1 MIDAIPVD
9 GNIGAGTDGGQMI
22 LEGILKLGS
31 SCRTVTLSM
40 SNPVLFLVDIKV
52 ADVERSN
59 YDVDT
64 LRALHSIVNM
74 KENVRK
80 MLVSIDKNIHVPV
93 SDGPIQCIRQGI

>member
-1 MIDAIPVD
+1 M
-9 GNIGAGTDGGQMI
+9 
-22 LEGILKLGS
+22 
-31 SCRTVTLSM
+31 TLSM
-40 SNPVLFLVDIKV
+40 SNPALFLISIKV
-52 ADVERSN
+52 RVVGRSN

-80 MLVSIDKNIHVPV
+80 LLVSIDKNIHVPV

>member
-1 MIDAIPVD
+1 MIHAIPVD
-9 GNIGAGTDGGQMI
+9 GNIGAIAGGQMI
-22 LEGILKLGS
+22 LEGILELWS
-31 SCRTVTLSM
+31 SSWKVTLSM
-40 SNPVLFLVDIKV
+40 SNPALFLISIKV
-52 ADVERSN
+52 RVVERSN

-80 MLVSIDKNIHVPV
+80 LLVSIDKNIHVPV

>member
-1 MIDAIPVD
+1 MIHAIPVD
-9 GNIGAGTDGGQMI
+9 GNIGAIAGGQMI
-22 LEGILKLGS
+22 LEGILELWS
-31 SCRTVTLSM
+31 SSWKVTLSM
-40 SNPVLFLVDIKV
+40 SNPALFLISIKV
-52 ADVERSN
+52 RVVEQSN

-80 MLVSIDKNIHVPV
+80 LLVSIDKNIHVPV

>member
-9 GNIGAGTDGGQMI
+9 GNIGAIAGGQMI
-22 LEGILKLGS
+22 LEGILELWS
-31 SCRTVTLSM
+31 SSWKVTLSM
-40 SNPVLFLVDIKV
+40 SNPALFLISIKV
-52 ADVERSN
+52 RVVERSN

-80 MLVSIDKNIHVPV
+80 LLVSIDKNIHVPV